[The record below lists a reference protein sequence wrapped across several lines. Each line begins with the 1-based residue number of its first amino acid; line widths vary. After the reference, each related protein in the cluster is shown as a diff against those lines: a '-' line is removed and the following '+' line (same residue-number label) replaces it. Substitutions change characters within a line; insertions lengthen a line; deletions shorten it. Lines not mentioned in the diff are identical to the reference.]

1 MRIVEADLHVS
12 VRNVGYVRA
21 AGDVVRLAFGALG
34 SAGGHRSM
42 AKAVIPL
49 LQWRRRVGDTDD
61 DALARQ
67 IGHRFLRALHRAKH
81 PLP

>member
-1 MRIVEADLHVS
+1 VS

-21 AGDVVRLAFGALG
+21 AGDVVRAAFGALG

-49 LQWRRRVGDTDD
+49 RDLRRHVGDTTD

-67 IGHRFLRALHRAKH
+67 IGNRFLRALHRGKH
-81 PLP
+81 QAP